1 MWRSIEHSPFQ
12 YEIGKALRR
21 YGRNMAAEKMEAP
34 FDFGDANELSTL
46 MSEAGFIEIDIWAAV
61 ETISNPPP
69 EVSVPALLAG
79 TPIGSLFSKLSDRS
93 RNALI
98 EDVSQALEP
107 YTTKDG
113 LTVPQAAH
121 IALAR
126 KGQDVARN

>member
-1 MWRSIEHSPFQ
+1 
-12 YEIGKALRR
+12 
-21 YGRNMAAEKMEAP
+21 
-34 FDFGDANELSTL
+34 